1 MISYDSAGRP
11 TIYKDQS
18 MKWNGFD
25 QLIQVGDQIQYAY
38 DVNGIRKKKVVNGV
52 TTEFITNGSQI
63 LSMKHGDATFIF
75 RYVLNKLVGFNCNDN
90 VVSKEYLYQRNIQE
104 DIIGNLKEL

>member
-1 MISYDSAGRP
+1 MISYDNVGRP

-63 LSMKHGDATFIF
+63 LSMKHGVATFIF
-75 RYVLNKLVGFNCNDN
+75 RYVLNKLVGFNYNDN
-90 VVSKEYLYQRNIQE
+90 VLHF
-104 DIIGNLKEL
+104 